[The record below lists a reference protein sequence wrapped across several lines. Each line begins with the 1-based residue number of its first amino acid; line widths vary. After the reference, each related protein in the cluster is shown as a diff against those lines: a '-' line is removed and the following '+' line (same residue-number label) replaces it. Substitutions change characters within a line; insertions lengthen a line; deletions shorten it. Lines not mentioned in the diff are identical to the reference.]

1 MQRDFSLM
9 EMRGDLLDADGDEMR
24 ARSLRGALNMRS
36 MTTRIAQARP
46 GTFFVRQSPG
56 AQQMVEIRPEA
67 GKQFAVVV
75 NDTSL
80 EVINAAGWVVRAFP
94 NVPWTDG
101 KSVWIADNRDEV
113 FIGHANGIHVLRYT
127 AGDWSISPWS
137 FLSSEGGEI
146 AQPYWSF
153 GRDVSLRPSARTGAI
168 TVEASADV
176 FSPAYVGQ
184 RIRYGYREI
193 RVDAY
198 LSPRKLQ
205 GTVIGTLPPSF
216 QVTVSNSSE
225 FRVGEVVIG
234 QDTNWQGLIIEK
246 PGAKLLNVVTLQF
259 FDGPDAGERI
269 SSPTGSSRVEGK
281 AEITP
286 PLPSPVWDEPLLSP
300 ARGYPRSA
308 SVISGRMV
316 FVDFPQVPDLIALSS
331 VRDLRDFK
339 VGAEDDDAIL
349 RQEGDGSP
357 RFLHAINAGDLLLL
371 ADRGCYYVPIR
382 DGSRLTPQTFNAIR
396 FDERGVSTIRPVR
409 VDDGVVFIESNG
421 ESVSAAMLDGN
432 VYLKWSVQPLTLF
445 HHHLIKSPIAMCGP
459 SIASKE
465 AEKYLFIINADG
477 TAAAMSWSMK
487 LGEES
492 VGFSPWTTAGRFINI
507 APLFG
512 SYWPIID
519 RTVNGSTVRM
529 TERFSSGVYVDC
541 CNPPGAAIAG
551 RVLTTDGVNVT
562 ANGETIRVDQPAAA
576 YLPLTTVAVL
586 SGAWFVGMVQT
597 DEAGNVPGG
606 IVSSSSAQI
615 GLPFVSVVEPWPV
628 ELIDSPR
635 IGMISARVIRMSVSV
650 KDTTAFQTICNGT
663 TRTHGGHDVTAFGGA
678 PPLHTEVF
686 RVPVMGR
693 RDHPYLAIKKH
704 IPGPFTVMAVGQEVQ
719 G

>member
-46 GTFFVRQSPG
+46 GTFFVRNSPR

-67 GKQFAVVV
+67 GKAFAVVI

-80 EVINAAGWVVRAFP
+80 EIINAAGWTAKRIAS
-94 NVPWTDG
+94 VPWSDG

-113 FIGHANGIHVLRYT
+113 FIGHPTGIHVLRYNGGQWALT
-127 AGDWSISPWS
+127 PWT

-153 GRDVSLRPSARTGAI
+153 NRDVSLRPSDRTGSI
-168 TVEASADV
+168 TVEASEPV

-193 RVDAY
+193 AITAY
-198 LSPRKLQ
+198 LSPTKLR

-216 QVTVSNSSE
+216 QITVTNNSD
-225 FRVGEVVIG
+225 FRVGEVIIG
-234 QDTNWQGLIIEK
+234 QDTNWQGLIIQK

-259 FDGPDAGERI
+259 FEGPDDGEKV
-269 SSPTGSSRVEGK
+269 SSPTGSSKVEGK

-339 VGAEDDDAIL
+339 VGAEADDAIL

-409 VDDGVVFIESNG
+409 VDDGVVFIENNG

-465 AEKYLFIINADG
+465 AEKYLFIINDDG

-487 LGEES
+487 LGDES
-492 VGFSPWTTAGRFINI
+492 VGFSPWVTQGRFVNI

-512 SYWPIID
+512 GYWPIID

-529 TERFSSGVYVDC
+529 TERFSPGAYVDC
-541 CNPPGAAIAG
+541 CTPPGAWIAG
-551 RVLTTDGVNVT
+551 RFLTADGETVE
-562 ANGETIRVDQPAAA
+562 ANGIPLRVDPPAAA
-576 YLPLTTVAVL
+576 HLPLTSVAVL
-586 SGAWFVGMVQT
+586 SGVSFIGEFKT
-597 DEAGNVPGG
+597 DSSGNLPPG
-606 IVSSSSAQI
+606 IVSSATAQI
-615 GLPFVSVVEPWPV
+615 GLPFVSVIEPWPV
-628 ELIDSPR
+628 ELIESPR
-635 IGMISARVIRMSVSV
+635 IGMISARVIRLSVSV

-663 TRTHGGHDVTAFGGA
+663 ARTHGGHSVTSFGGA